1 MQIPFLKFTKVFY
14 AVFLIIAIICAVMIF
29 MFGLNLG
36 IDFLGGSILELSF
49 EQRPSNQQISEKLNN
64 LELGDLVIQPRGINE
79 VVIKTKE
86 INSETHK
93 KIISQLEEL
102 SPLTENS
109 FENIGPVIGKEIKDK
124 TILLIFVCLI
134 ALLLYISIAFY
145 KVQKPLSSWQYGL
158 ISVAT
163 LAFDIL
169 VVLGVLAFL
178 GKQYNVQFSI
188 PIITALL
195 TIIGYTMN
203 DKVVVF
209 DRVRE
214 NLVKSHQD
222 DFLTIV
228 EKSLNETIMRSISTG
243 ACTLFV
249 LFAIFFWG
257 GETLKYFALVLI
269 VGIIIGTFSS
279 LFLAAPML
287 VTWYKASL
295 KRRG

>member
-1 MQIPFLKFTKVFY
+1 MKIAFLKFTKIFY
-14 AVFLIIAIICAVMIF
+14 SVFLILAVVSAVILF

-36 IDFLGGSILELSF
+36 IDFLGGSIIELSF

-64 LELGDLVIQPRGINE
+64 LDLGELVIQPRGTSE

-86 INSETHK
+86 INSEIHE
-93 KIISQLEEL
+93 KIISQLAEL

-109 FENIGPVIGKEIKDK
+109 FENIGPVVGKEIRDK
-124 TILLIFVCLI
+124 TIVLVFVCLA

-145 KVQKPLSSWQYGL
+145 KVQRPLSSWQYGL
-158 ISVAT
+158 ISVIT
-163 LAFDIL
+163 LAFDVL

-178 GKQYNVQFSI
+178 GKQYNVQFNI

-203 DKVVVF
+203 DKVIVF

-214 NLVKSHQD
+214 NLLNSRQD
-222 DFLTIV
+222 DFSTIV
-228 EKSLNETIMRSISTG
+228 EKSLNETIVRSISTG
-243 ACTLFV
+243 ICTLFV

-257 GETLKYFALVLI
+257 GETLKYFSLVLI
-269 VGIIIGTFSS
+269 VGIIVGTFSS
-279 LFLAAPML
+279 LFLAAPLL
-287 VTWYKASL
+287 VTWHKAKF
-295 KRRG
+295 KRG

>member
-1 MQIPFLKFTKVFY
+1 MKIAFLKFTKIFY
-14 AVFLIIAIICAVMIF
+14 SVFLILAVVSAVMLF

-36 IDFLGGSILELSF
+36 IDFLGGSIIELSF

-64 LELGDLVIQPRGINE
+64 LDLGELVIQPRGTSE

-86 INSETHK
+86 IDSEIHE
-93 KIISQLEEL
+93 KIISQLAEL

-109 FENIGPVIGKEIKDK
+109 FENIGPVVGKEIRDK
-124 TILLIFVCLI
+124 TIVLVFVCL
-134 ALLLYISIAFY
+134 AVLLLYISIAFY
-145 KVQKPLSSWQYGL
+145 KVQRPLSSWQYGL
-158 ISVAT
+158 ISIIT
-163 LAFDIL
+163 LSFDVL

-178 GKQYNVQFSI
+178 GKQYNVQFNI

-203 DKVVVF
+203 DKVIVF

-214 NLVKSHQD
+214 NLLNSRQD

-228 EKSLNETIMRSISTG
+228 EKSLNETIVRSISTG
-243 ACTLFV
+243 ICTLFV

-257 GETLKYFALVLI
+257 GETLKYFSLVLI
-269 VGIIIGTFSS
+269 VGIIVGTFSS
-279 LFLAAPML
+279 LFLAAPLL
-287 VTWYKASL
+287 VTWHKANP
-295 KRRG
+295 KRG